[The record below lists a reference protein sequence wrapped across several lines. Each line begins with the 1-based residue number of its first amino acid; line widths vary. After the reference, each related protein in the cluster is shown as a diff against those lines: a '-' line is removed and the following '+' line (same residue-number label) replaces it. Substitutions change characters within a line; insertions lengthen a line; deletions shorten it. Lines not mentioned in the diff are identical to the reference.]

1 MEIMKAEEKRK
12 QLIYELMTGLY
23 DLEQVQFPESKL
35 VENEYE
41 DGKPCSELYGR
52 VYDANVR
59 LCERL
64 GVEED
69 TDVNIIR
76 LRSFR
81 RSPRWACGTAAP
93 QCQIP
98 GDTAFFRRSASPDS
112 RRP

>member
-1 MEIMKAEEKRK
+1 MDIIKTDEKRK

-35 VENEYE
+35 LENEYE

-69 TDVNIIR
+69 TDVNII
-76 LRSFR
+76 
-81 RSPRWACGTAAP
+81 
-93 QCQIP
+93 I
-98 GDTAFFRRSASPDS
+98 DS
-112 RRP
+112 MNEITRILVMKMYDYGANREVFDQK